1 MEHIFYQ
8 LQIQQYCKDCEVLFA
23 CYGECPRNRFT
34 HTPKGEPGLNYLCAG
49 YKSFFKHINH
59 PMRNMAELLRRG
71 RYADEVMNILAREE
85 MDNSLK
91 KANK

>member
-1 MEHIFYQ
+1 
-8 LQIQQYCKDCEVLFA
+8 
-23 CYGECPRNRFT
+23 
-34 HTPKGEPGLNYLCAG
+34 
-49 YKSFFKHINH
+49 
-59 PMRNMAELLRRG
+59 MRNMAELLRRG